1 MEALD
6 IRIDTL
12 RSLVNSFDDHQ
23 AIFLN
28 SLLENVEEKSDGTLL
43 DVYVIND
50 LLDERFC
57 DRSRDEIEELMLKS
71 ILKFSKTDEVA
82 LKHNLNV
89 LVESTE
95 IEQKIAV

>member
-12 RSLVNSFDDHQ
+12 RSLVNSFDDRQ

-28 SLLENVEEKSDGTLL
+28 SLLENVEKKSDGTLL

-50 LLDERFC
+50 LLNERFSE
-57 DRSRDEIEELMLKS
+57 RSTEEIEELMLKS
-71 ILKFSKTDEVA
+71 ILEFSKTTKSASKHSFNA
-82 LKHNLNV
+82 LT
-89 LVESTE
+89 EST
-95 IEQKIAV
+95 KVKRLFAV